1 MSDAMA
7 IGAINAARRLGLGV
21 PADLSVVGFDDIE
34 LSRHVEP
41 PLTTVHQP
49 VRRKGEEACR
59 LLLSAIARDESP
71 RPDHLTLETRLIVR
85 GSSGPAPV
93 GKEVAGGR

>member
-7 IGAINAARRLGLGV
+7 IGAVRRARRLGLHV

-34 LSRHVEP
+34 LARHVQP

-59 LLLSAIARDESP
+59 LLLAAIERHDSS
-71 RPDHLTLETRLIVR
+71 RPDHRRLETRLIVR
-85 GSSGPAPV
+85 GSSGPAPA
-93 GKEVAGGR
+93 GKEVAGGH

>member
-1 MSDAMA
+1 A
-7 IGAINAARRLGLGV
+7 IGAIHAARRLGLRV
-21 PADLSVVGFDDIE
+21 PADISIVGFDDIE

-59 LLLSAIARDESP
+59 LLLSAIARDSSF
-71 RPDHLTLETRLIVR
+71 RPDHRRLETRLIVR
-85 GSSGPAPV
+85 GSSGPAP
-93 GKEVAGGR
+93 R

>member
-1 MSDAMA
+1 MCIRDS
-7 IGAINAARRLGLGV
+7 
-21 PADLSVVGFDDIE
+21 IE
-34 LSRHVEP
+34 LARHVQP

-59 LLLSAIARDESP
+59 LLLAAIEQTTVT
-71 RPDHLTLETRLIVR
+71 RPDHHRLQTRLIVR

-93 GKEVAGGR
+93 RKEVVGGT